1 MGKYHSLSLV
11 SSVKRNIGYNNILL
25 YHCCVCGVCAHLP
38 HFIAV
43 CALYFFPFAFS
54 SILPVGLRKCMQFV
68 RWTYSILCR
77 LIRWMWNEKQTWANN
92 TRFYDVRCAGV
103 MCWLVCTFYHRF
115 TRMACS
121 KQIGKVW
128 SIWIQLNMICTMQ
141 TLACAL
147 HHYFRINRVE
157 VSLIQSICG
166 QFKDRQNKSLKIGK
180 QSCKVELYFR
190 FRLTLIENHFS
201 CIYAMVW
208 LGFALLVSN
217 FVDFER
223 VLLRCM
229 VQHQH
234 PAAPTN

>member
-1 MGKYHSLSLV
+1 MNVERKANMSQQY
-11 SSVKRNIGYNNILL
+11 
-25 YHCCVCGVCAHLP
+25 
-38 HFIAV
+38 
-43 CALYFFPFAFS
+43 
-54 SILPVGLRKCMQFV
+54 PVLWC
-68 RWTYSILCR
+68 TLCR
-77 LIRWMWNEKQTWANN
+77 SYVLVA
-92 TRFYDVRCAGV
+92 
-103 MCWLVCTFYHRF
+103 VCTFYHRF

-201 CIYAMVW
+201 CIYAIVW
-208 LGFALLVSN
+208 LCFARFQFCRFREGFATVHGATSASSSTNQLTLSTSN
-217 FVDFER
+217 WHNMLSFSCFPQ
-223 VLLRCM
+223 CM
-229 VQHQH
+229 QVRKRTTRSCTDTIAFIEVWGAQ
-234 PAAPTN
+234 ADK